1 MAKHIYIFEHYN
13 KPYTADVCGKPL
25 HVNASGW
32 IECTH
37 RSTAKKSG
45 ADIIRLLESK
55 DFDYKID
62 FAQIARDIE
71 SSSADFIG
79 YTCGLPQ
86 L

>member
-1 MAKHIYIFEHYN
+1 MTKHIYIFEHFT
-13 KPYTADVCGKPL
+13 KAYTAEVCGKPL
-25 HVNASGW
+25 HVNDSGW

-45 ADIIRLLESK
+45 ADIVRLLTAK
-55 DFDYKID
+55 DFKFKIN
-62 FAQIARDIE
+62 FAQIARDIA
-71 SSSADFIG
+71 SSPADFVG